1 MKVNKIFRV
10 TLLAMLAALF
20 AISMAYAESYT
31 LDIDDDSELDFEIF
45 TEYEDLEFYEGYNY
59 YVKYHIPK
67 LALKEDD
74 TDEIVPPEEADGD
87 EIFVNYELSWDFR
100 PISED
105 YDFLTPTFT
114 KDDSGDVLVL
124 VGLLPESADSYG
136 FTLTPKISGD
146 YFESATINVSF
157 DLSVEVVE
165 FSDYVYNTKGDDI
178 ELWKE
183 DTGRAAQKS
192 KFRRVVSHDVSMD
205 LNVVTHSYIVDV
217 IAPDD
222 EGYASYINSKD
233 INLPYW
239 LSFDIT
245 GTSND
250 NLDGDSGDYGVTSI
264 RLKFNEGSIVADS
277 TDAVVRIPL
286 TEAENGKR
294 ELIVRVLGWPVT
306 FSDVS
311 EDLTPVEEW
320 TPIELATTSL
330 SFEFTSADREAKTLN
345 AAFTNH
351 APVSYDV
358 SCDFT
363 ATFATIS
370 VDLPSDT
377 SLTSGNIPIT
387 VTPAVPSVSA
397 DHSAV
402 ITFVDSEDNK
412 VSLDVAI
419 KITTIDT
426 PPTPPEPEVKR
437 SFDIFY
443 EDASVDT
450 PIPVSITAGS
460 GDYHVKLTTSGD
472 VTGNIRWSV
481 SNDIAGLTITPA
493 SQYILFNVPVEFTIR
508 AASTLS
514 ADTYSVRIN
523 ATLVEEESVEAA
535 TVGEVGK
542 TAYAD
547 LVVTVS
553 SAAEP
558 ATDEWKPIA
567 LTTSSITFSF
577 ESADADTKNINFT
590 NHAPVS
596 YDASYDSEAIES
608 ITATLPTDPSG
619 TSGIIRLTVKPAEP
633 LVSGDHKAVLTFV
646 DSEDNEAKLDV
657 TVKITVPE
665 PPNVVDEKTLNIT
678 YGGTVVSSALP
689 VSVVAGGS
697 EEHLVLNTSGDVTG
711 NIRWSVS
718 NYVTGLAITPGS
730 STVGFNE
737 DIDFTVKAAE
747 TLSADTYAVRIT
759 ATLAD
764 SSKSAYVDVNV
775 RVSAASNPGGNTDPI
790 DNRTLNI
797 TNGGTVVSSA
807 LPVSVVAGGTEEH
820 LVLNTSGDVTGNIRW
835 SVTNN
840 TTGLAITT
848 SSSTVGFN
856 EDIDFTFRAASTVSP
871 GTYTVRITAT
881 LADSS
886 KSAYVDVNVRVF
898 AASNPG
904 GNNDPIPGGNSSDDH
919 NPNEN
924 LNPDS
929 GDRNNIAPDD
939 SDSNRGG
946 FSNERVSYPN
956 YYTGTAAE
964 PENSNF
970 NINDVELTS
979 TLRQTLNLS
988 ANTDIAYLPGYAIL
1002 QSRDSVDPKEIP
1014 YDEQVILVFPTYR
1027 VSEQKVYVFGVLVE
1041 KLYDAGL
1048 NPGDPMY
1055 IKMAQLLDTGSF
1067 NSSQAT
1073 DSDYAAIIDSEGNVI
1088 NKMPDLSADRVNIA
1102 AFFDAGVTYS
1112 LAITTASEDV
1122 LENADVG
1129 CSGGFGALSLTLLG
1143 AMFIIGKK
1151 WY

>member
-31 LDIDDDSELDFEIF
+31 LEIDDDSELDFEIF

-165 FSDYVYNTKGDDI
+165 FYDYVYNTNGDDI

-183 DTGRAAQKS
+183 DTGRAAQQS
-192 KFRRVVSHDVSMD
+192 RFRRVVSHDVSTD

-286 TEAENGKR
+286 TEAKKGD

-311 EDLTPVEEW
+311 EDLTPVEGW

-412 VSLDVAI
+412 VSLDV
-419 KITTIDT
+419 
-426 PPTPPEPEVKR
+426 
-437 SFDIFY
+437 
-443 EDASVDT
+443 
-450 PIPVSITAGS
+450 
-460 GDYHVKLTTSGD
+460 
-472 VTGNIRWSV
+472 
-481 SNDIAGLTITPA
+481 
-493 SQYILFNVPVEFTIR
+493 
-508 AASTLS
+508 
-514 ADTYSVRIN
+514 
-523 ATLVEEESVEAA
+523 
-535 TVGEVGK
+535 
-542 TAYAD
+542 
-547 LVVTVS
+547 
-553 SAAEP
+553 
-558 ATDEWKPIA
+558 
-567 LTTSSITFSF
+567 
-577 ESADADTKNINFT
+577 
-590 NHAPVS
+590 
-596 YDASYDSEAIES
+596 
-608 ITATLPTDPSG
+608 
-619 TSGIIRLTVKPAEP
+619 
-633 LVSGDHKAVLTFV
+633 
-646 DSEDNEAKLDV
+646 

-665 PPNVVDEKTLNIT
+665 PPDAVDEKTLNIT
-678 YGGTVVSSALP
+678 YGGTVVSSALS
-689 VSVVAGGS
+689 VAVVAGGS

-775 RVSAASNPGGNTDPI
+775 RVSAASNPGGNNDPI

-886 KSAYVDVNVRVF
+886 ESAYVDVTVRVF

-904 GNNDPIPGGNSSDDH
+904 GNTDPIPGGNSSDDH

-970 NINDVELTS
+970 NINDVESTS
-979 TLRQTLNLS
+979 TLLQTLSLS
-988 ANTDIAYLPGYAIL
+988 ANTDIAYLPGDAIL

-1027 VSEQKVYVFGVLVE
+1027 VSEPKVYVFGVLVE

-1067 NSSQAT
+1067 NSSQAI

-1102 AFFDAGVTYS
+1102 AFFARVCP
-1112 LAITTASEDV
+1112 L
-1122 LENADVG
+1122 
-1129 CSGGFGALSLTLLG
+1129 
-1143 AMFIIGKK
+1143 
-1151 WY
+1151 

>member
-31 LDIDDDSELDFEIF
+31 LEIDDDSELDFEIF

-165 FSDYVYNTKGDDI
+165 FYDYVYNTNGDDI

-183 DTGRAAQKS
+183 DTGRAAQRS
-192 KFRRVVSHDVSMD
+192 RFRRVVSHDVSTD

-286 TEAENGKR
+286 TEAKKGD

-311 EDLTPVEEW
+311 EDLTPVEGW

-412 VSLDVAI
+412 VSLDV
-419 KITTIDT
+419 
-426 PPTPPEPEVKR
+426 
-437 SFDIFY
+437 
-443 EDASVDT
+443 
-450 PIPVSITAGS
+450 
-460 GDYHVKLTTSGD
+460 
-472 VTGNIRWSV
+472 
-481 SNDIAGLTITPA
+481 
-493 SQYILFNVPVEFTIR
+493 
-508 AASTLS
+508 
-514 ADTYSVRIN
+514 
-523 ATLVEEESVEAA
+523 
-535 TVGEVGK
+535 
-542 TAYAD
+542 
-547 LVVTVS
+547 
-553 SAAEP
+553 
-558 ATDEWKPIA
+558 
-567 LTTSSITFSF
+567 
-577 ESADADTKNINFT
+577 
-590 NHAPVS
+590 
-596 YDASYDSEAIES
+596 
-608 ITATLPTDPSG
+608 
-619 TSGIIRLTVKPAEP
+619 
-633 LVSGDHKAVLTFV
+633 
-646 DSEDNEAKLDV
+646 

-665 PPNVVDEKTLNIT
+665 PPDVVDEK
-678 YGGTVVSSALP
+678 
-689 VSVVAGGS
+689 
-697 EEHLVLNTSGDVTG
+697 
-711 NIRWSVS
+711 
-718 NYVTGLAITPGS
+718 
-730 STVGFNE
+730 
-737 DIDFTVKAAE
+737 
-747 TLSADTYAVRIT
+747 
-759 ATLAD
+759 
-764 SSKSAYVDVNV
+764 
-775 RVSAASNPGGNTDPI
+775 
-790 DNRTLNI
+790 TLNI

-886 KSAYVDVNVRVF
+886 ESAYVDVTVRVF

-904 GNNDPIPGGNSSDDH
+904 GNTDPIPGGNSSDDH

-929 GDRNNIAPDD
+929 GDRNNIVPDD

-970 NINDVELTS
+970 NINDVESTS
-979 TLRQTLNLS
+979 TLLQTLSLS
-988 ANTDIAYLPGYAIL
+988 ANTDIAYLPEDAIL

-1027 VSEQKVYVFGVLVE
+1027 VSEPKVYVFGVLVE

-1067 NSSQAT
+1067 NSSQAI